1 MNKTSEVL
9 QGPEKSPSQFYE
21 RLSEAFHLY
30 TPLDPEA
37 LINQPIVIVAFI
49 GQAEG
54 DIQCKLQKLEGF
66 TGMNASQSLEVATQV
81 FVIHDQAVQRQ
92 EHKKIQKKANLLAVA
107 LVKQSE
113 CSWKGAPQGQAPQ
126 RCQKGERWGGSSHP
140 GPKLERN
147 QCAHCHQ
154 ESHWKTEC
162 PLWLGNSQ
170 QGPKKKE
177 RGHVVQGQYQPAS
190 QPHGAPEDDFV
201 GLATMEDYEEG

>member
-1 MNKTSEVL
+1 MRARASSMTDYVRH
-9 QGPEKSPSQFYE
+9 FIC
-21 RLSEAFHLY
+21 
-30 TPLDPEA
+30 TPL
-37 LINQPIVIVAFI
+37 LIQRYLLNQWMVNESFV
-49 GQAEG
+49 GQAQG
-54 DIQCKLQKLEGF
+54 DIRCKLQKLEGF
-66 TGMNASQSLEVATQV
+66 AGMNTSQLWEVATKV
-81 FVIHDQAVQRQ
+81 FANHDQAVQRE
-92 EHKKIQKKANLLAVA
+92 EHQKIQKKADFLAAV
-107 LVKQSE
+107 LVEQSE
-113 CSWKGAPQGQAPQ
+113 CSQEVALQGWGYG
-126 RCQKGERWGGSSHP
+126 QKGELRTGSSHP